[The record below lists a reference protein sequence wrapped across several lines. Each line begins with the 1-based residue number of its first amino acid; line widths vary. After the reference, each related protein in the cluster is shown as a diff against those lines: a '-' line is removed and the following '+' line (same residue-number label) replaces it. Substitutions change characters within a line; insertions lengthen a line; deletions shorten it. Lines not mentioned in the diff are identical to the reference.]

1 MTDAIVAMLS
11 NYHNGPI
18 VCAAVSGAEVAEVAR
33 AAFTCQAV
41 RKVIQ
46 TREGRDENALCS
58 G

>member
-11 NYHNGPI
+11 NYHGLI

-33 AAFTCQAV
+33 AAFTSQAV

-46 TREGRDENALCS
+46 SREGRDENALCS